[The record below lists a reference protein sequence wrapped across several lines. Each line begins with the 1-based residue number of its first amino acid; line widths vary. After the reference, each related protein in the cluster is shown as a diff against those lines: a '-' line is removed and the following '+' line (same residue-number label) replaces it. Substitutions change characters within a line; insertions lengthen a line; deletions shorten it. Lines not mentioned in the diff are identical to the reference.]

1 MNSLTNYIV
10 FHDKESFNHF
20 HDNNKDLDKTDFK
33 FINVGKR
40 VVANDVYLIQGTYFY
55 NCINAI
61 GYTNNIELHK
71 SLLTFTAWYLLAKND
86 ICRTDYIG
94 IYEYD
99 VKFLSDPNEIE
110 LNKNTIYGF
119 NKRELPDHLYL
130 DGLPNLKRIMKDE
143 LTPQTYWNATSN
155 FIMHK
160 DFLIKFVDWYMKFV
174 PEILEYRNHSHFH
187 ERAINIFASK
197 HKYKNKFVPLLEHFQ
212 LCSHGINL

>member
-1 MNSLTNYIV
+1 MNLTNYIV
-10 FHDKESFNHF
+10 FHDNESLTYFIE
-20 HDNNKDLDKTDFK
+20 NNQDLMSIFE
-33 FINVGKR
+33 FINVGLNISPLEVNPSSYIK
-40 VVANDVYLIQGTYFY
+40 AYSWLD
-55 NCINAI
+55 
-61 GYTNNIELHK
+61 NIELHK

-94 IYEYD
+94 IYEYN